1 MSQGPITRLLF
12 EFFLLCMRPSVF
24 RGLDMKAKWKNTY
37 SIKIKTLEFYKFSSL
52 LPVSA
57 GRGARVVPLGIF
69 VGCAALF
76 SNPDPISDQK
86 CGFSYPFSSICN

>member
-1 MSQGPITRLLF
+1 
-12 EFFLLCMRPSVF
+12 MRPSVF

-57 GRGARVVPLGIF
+57 GRGAGVVPLGIF
-69 VGCAALF
+69 GGRAALF
-76 SNPDPISDQK
+76 SDPDLISNQK
-86 CGFSYPFSSICN
+86 MWFFVPVFFHL

>member
-1 MSQGPITRLLF
+1 
-12 EFFLLCMRPSVF
+12 MRPSVF
-24 RGLDMKAKWKNTY
+24 RGLDMKVEWKNTY

-69 VGCAALF
+69 GGCAALF
-76 SNPDPISDQK
+76 SNSDPISDQK

>member
-1 MSQGPITRLLF
+1 
-12 EFFLLCMRPSVF
+12 MRPSVF

-57 GRGARVVPLGIF
+57 GRGAGVVPLGIF
-69 VGCAALF
+69 GGCAALSLKSRPYF
-76 SNPDPISDQK
+76 KSKNVV
-86 CGFSYPFSSICN
+86 FRTRFLPFVIVYL

>member
-1 MSQGPITRLLF
+1 
-12 EFFLLCMRPSVF
+12 MRPSGF
-24 RGLDMKAKWKNTY
+24 RGLDMKAEWKNTY

-69 VGCAALF
+69 GGCAALF
-76 SNPDPISDQK
+76 SNPDPISDPK
-86 CGFSYPFSSICN
+86 MWFFIPVFFHL